1 MRNANARSR
10 FRAVNVSARRG
21 RNHFPLRELHSRRN
35 THRLARRLLDLAILI
50 GPLVL
55 RRQIPSAGRMPS
67 AGKPA
72 PRCWELRNQDVTHYV
87 ATAARPGTH
96 RSAPANVAHVSR
108 SEGRLASELISPIKN
123 CVARLPP
130 ITSALSAPNTADRH
144 SNRRKIS
151 WFRTYC

>member
-35 THRLARRLLDLAILI
+35 THRLARRLLDLAIPT
-50 GPLVL
+50 GPIVL

-96 RSAPANVAHVSR
+96 RSAPTKCGACEQIRGPTRVRADFPNKELCRTVTAHHVCVVGTQYRR
-108 SEGRLASELISPIKN
+108 SSVKP
-123 CVARLPP
+123 
-130 ITSALSAPNTADRH
+130 T
-144 SNRRKIS
+144 
-151 WFRTYC
+151 